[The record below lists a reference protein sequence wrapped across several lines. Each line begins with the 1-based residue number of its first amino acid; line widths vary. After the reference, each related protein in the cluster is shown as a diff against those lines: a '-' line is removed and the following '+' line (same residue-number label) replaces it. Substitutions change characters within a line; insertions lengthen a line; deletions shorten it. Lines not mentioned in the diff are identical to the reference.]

1 MTVLNDLPVDH
12 LADDISVVDPATG
25 ELICTLK
32 DGGAAAVDAAV
43 KRARE
48 SFDAGVWRNMSG
60 SARAKLMWKVA
71 DLVEERIDQFAECEA
86 RNNGMSRGMAK
97 ALAYMGI
104 EMFRYYSGW
113 CTKIRSDVAQLR
125 QDAGILGGGPTEH
138 HAYSLYEPVGIVGL
152 IVPWNGPLMS
162 TMAKL
167 APALAA
173 GCSCILKPAEDTPLS
188 ALMLLDVFKDVGM
201 PEGVVNM
208 VVGRGPTVGAA
219 ISAHEDIDKVS
230 FTGST
235 ETGKLIARAATGNL
249 KRVTLEL
256 GGKSPVLIFKD
267 ADLSK
272 AIPTAAM
279 GIFANAGQGCT
290 SGSRIYVEREVYEQ
304 VLAGL
309 VEIATS
315 LRLGGRDDVDAQ
327 IGPLI
332 SNRHLNR
339 VSGMVEEGRREGANI
354 VCGGKRADRPGY
366 FYEPTIIT
374 DVDAS
379 MQVYREEI
387 FGPVVCVV
395 PFDDE
400 AAVIKEAN
408 DSVYGLAAAVWT
420 SDISRGHRL
429 AKRLEAGTVWVNCQN
444 VFDPG
449 ISFGG
454 LKQSGWGQE
463 YGWKGLETYMHSKTV
478 YIEI

>member
-1 MTVLNDLPVDH
+1 MTSHTSAEQLSQDLPV
-12 LADDISVVDPATG
+12 INPATG
-25 ELICTLK
+25 ELICTLQ
-32 DGGAAAVDAAV
+32 DGGQSAVDEAV
-43 KRARE
+43 RL
-48 SFDAGVWRNMSG
+48 
-60 SARAKLMWKVA
+60 ARATHDSGAWRFLAGSTRSKIMWKIA
-71 DLVEERIDQFAECEA
+71 DLVEERIEQFAECEA
-86 RNNGMSRGMAK
+86 RNNGMSRGMAT
-97 ALAYMGI
+97 ALAHMGI

-113 CTKIRSDVAQLR
+113 CTKIRSEAADLR

-138 HAYSLYEPVGIVGL
+138 HAYSLYEPVGVVGL

-173 GCSCILKPAEDTPLS
+173 GCSCVLKPAEDTPLS
-188 ALMLLDVFKDVGM
+188 ALMLLDVFREAGL

-219 ISAHEDIDKVS
+219 ISSHPDIDKVS

-235 ETGKLIARAATGNL
+235 ETGKLIAQAATGNL

-256 GGKSPVLIFKD
+256 GGTSPVLIFND
-267 ADLSK
+267 ADLATAVPS
-272 AIPTAAM
+272 AAM

-290 SGSRIYVEREVYEQ
+290 SGSRIYVQRGVYEQ

-309 VEIATS
+309 VEVAGN
-315 LRLGGRDDVDAQ
+315 LRLGGPDDADAQ

-332 SNRHLNR
+332 SQRHMNR
-339 VSGMVEEGRREGANI
+339 VSGMVEEGRRDGATI
-354 VCGGKRADRPGY
+354 LCGGKRADRPGF
-366 FYEPTIIT
+366 FYEPTVVT
-374 DVDAS
+374 DVDAT
-379 MQVYREEI
+379 MRIYREEI

-400 AAVIKEAN
+400 EGVLREAN
-408 DSVYGLAAAVWT
+408 DSTYGLAAAVWT
-420 SDISRGHRL
+420 GDVSRAHRL
-429 AKRLEAGTVWVNCQN
+429 AKRLEAGTVWINCQN

-454 LKQSGWGQE
+454 FKQSGWGQE
-463 YGWKGLETYMHSKTV
+463 YGWKGLETYMRSKSV
-478 YIEI
+478 YIQI